1 MEHKSDPIAVNAYLG
16 KLRPDRRHAIEWVRE
31 RIGAIWPGIQ
41 EGISDRIPAYLLDGH
56 PFLSIADRKNY
67 IALYI
72 VPHDLLHVFRTEL
85 RQYDHGRSCIR
96 FKKLDPQLMTLI
108 ERIIRYTGSQL
119 STSRYFKG
127 PNEGTAEL
135 AEAERESDRSS

>member
-1 MEHKSDPIAVNAYLG
+1 MEHKSDPIAVDAYLET
-16 KLRPDRRHAIEWVRE
+16 LRQDRRHAIEWIRE
-31 RIGAIWPGIQ
+31 QIGSIWPGIQ
-41 EGISDRIPAYLLDGH
+41 ERISDRIPTYLLDGH

-72 VPHDLLHVFRTEL
+72 VPHDLLNVFRTEL

-96 FKKLDPQLMTLI
+96 FKKLDPPLMALI

-119 STSRYFKG
+119 STSRYFKD
-127 PNEGTAEL
+127 PAEGTAEL
-135 AEAERESDRSS
+135 AGAEKQSDR